1 MPARL
6 LSALGRAL
14 PPALL
19 LLLAVLSGSCRT
31 GEVDRQPFI
40 ILVQAK
46 ANDFRPVEGLVI
58 ATAGGQELARTNSDG
73 RALFS
78 AAGQEGE
85 SVEFV
90 VQPPPGMLISEGG
103 ERRRVLL
110 RRLRSISGGYSNI
123 NIVDHD
129 VKLRKRKLPYVVLL
143 ATNNFPNLPVVVF
156 GVEKTKLNSRGYGMF
171 LHEGLPGDE
180 ITVTLLTSANPRI
193 APASPQKTFTLPDVP
208 SQLFWRTQ
216 LELRKT
222 AEVKPVVKR
231 KPVSKG
237 PKPI

>member
-1 MPARL
+1 MRPRPSRL
-6 LSALGRAL
+6 AFRR
-14 PPALL
+14 PTLL
-19 LLLAVLSGSCRT
+19 LLLGLLCGSCRT
-31 GEVDRQPFI
+31 GDIDRQPFI

-58 ATAGGQELARTNSDG
+58 ATGAGTELARTNSDG
-73 RALFS
+73 RALFT

-85 SVEFV
+85 SVEFI

-103 ERRRVLL
+103 EKRRVLL
-110 RRLRSISGGYSNI
+110 RRLRGIGGGYSNI

-193 APASPQKTFTLPDVP
+193 SPASPQKTFTLPDVP
-208 SQLFWRTQ
+208 AQLFWRSQ
-216 LELRKT
+216 LDLRKT
-222 AEVKPVVKR
+222 AEIKKPVIKR
-231 KPVSKG
+231 VRRG
-237 PKPI
+237 PTELK